1 MDLEVYIQLIFLCVV
16 NILFTCAGVV
26 LNALVIVSFLKSS
39 LYLRKKLCNF
49 MIMVLSCFDL
59 LVVITT
65 HPLLAFRLVLW
76 LNEKHDLFSKMQIYA
91 NFSTTIF
98 GFSFVALLVM
108 NIERYLGAYYPFF
121 HRTTVTKRKLLKLLA
136 ILLILPLT
144 LILISVND
152 WVISFPTAS
161 IIFVIIINPPFV
173 FINYKLFKISRKMRR
188 DNTTSPEVST
198 LHVNLKNIST
208 CLLAVAC
215 LVLLSIPGSFF
226 FAFNFVEE
234 STSENVMLSDF
245 WTSTVATANST
256 LNCLI
261 FFWKNKV
268 LRREGIKV
276 LKTLKGCLFAS

>member
-1 MDLEVYIQLIFLCVV
+1 
-16 NILFTCAGVV
+16 
-26 LNALVIVSFLKSS
+26 
-39 LYLRKKLCNF
+39 
-49 MIMVLSCFDL
+49 
-59 LVVITT
+59 
-65 HPLLAFRLVLW
+65 
-76 LNEKHDLFSKMQIYA
+76 MQIYA
-91 NFSTTIF
+91 HFSTTTF

-121 HRTTVTKRKLLKLLA
+121 HRTTVTKRKLLILLA

-152 WVISFPTAS
+152 WVISFPMAS

-188 DNTTSPEVST
+188 YNTTSPEVST

-215 LVLLSIPGSFF
+215 LLLLSIPGSFF
-226 FAFNFVEE
+226 IAFNFVEE
-234 STSENVMLSDF
+234 STSENVMLSNF
-245 WTSTVATANST
+245 WTGTVATANST

>member
-1 MDLEVYIQLIFLCVV
+1 
-16 NILFTCAGVV
+16 
-26 LNALVIVSFLKSS
+26 
-39 LYLRKKLCNF
+39 
-49 MIMVLSCFDL
+49 
-59 LVVITT
+59 
-65 HPLLAFRLVLW
+65 VLW

-245 WTSTVATANST
+245 WTGTVATANST